1 MRRPLRVL
9 VLGTGQMGSGI
20 IRLVLEK
27 DGLDL
32 VGAYARRPERAGMDV
47 GRSGRV
53 STGALDLAVDADL
66 PALIERTRPDVAIQ
80 ATCSR
85 LSDAV
90 AELTALLERGVN
102 VISIAEEMAW
112 PAARSPERAGR
123 IDELARA
130 HGVSVLGTGVN
141 PGFVLDLLVI
151 ALTAVCSHVETIQA
165 TRTNDLAPYGPSVL
179 RTQGVGLTP
188 EGFAQGLADGSVVG
202 HFGFPESI
210 GMIAASLGWE
220 IERIDE
226 TREPIV
232 SRVRR
237 ETPFVTV
244 EPGCTAGCLHRA
256 VAWRGGRP
264 VIALIHPQQ
273 VHPHLEGVDTGDAI
287 EISGTPDVR
296 LAGSPEIP
304 GGVRHHGAGGER
316 HPPRPGGAARAAR
329 HGRSA
334 RARGYAGR
342 REEARRSG
350 PRRPLNARPKAAQ
363 RGAAERRSGE
373 QGRRPRS
380 EAQPSGDRAS
390 KAEGRAARRS
400 QAKSKGSDGGARRR
414 RAPGWSST
422 ASSSSRASGRRGSR
436 KTRSAFPSR

>member
-47 GRSGRV
+47 GRAAGLERPLGV
-53 STGALDLAVDADL
+53 AIDADL
-66 PALIERTRPDVAIQ
+66 PALIERTRPDVAIH

-85 LSDAV
+85 LSDAL
-90 AELTALLERGVN
+90 AEVTALLERGVN

-112 PAARSPERAGR
+112 PAARSPERAAG
-123 IDELARA
+123 IDALARA
-130 HGVSVLGTGVN
+130 NGVSVLGTGVN

-151 ALTAVCSHVETIQA
+151 ALTAVCSHVESIQA
-165 TRTNDLAPYGPSVL
+165 TRINDLSPYGPSVL
-179 RTQGVGLTP
+179 QTQGVGLTP
-188 EGFAQGLADGSVVG
+188 EAFAQGLADGAVVG

-210 GMIAASLGWE
+210 GMIAANLGWQ

-256 VAWRGGRP
+256 VAYREGHP
-264 VIALIHPQQ
+264 VITLIHPQQ
-273 VHPHLEGVDTGDAI
+273 IHPHLEGVDTGDAI
-287 EISGTPDVR
+287 EISGTPDLR
-296 LAGSPEIP
+296 LAGRPEIP
-304 GGVRHHGAGGER
+304 GGLATVALAVNVIPRVLAA
-316 HPPRPGGAARAAR
+316 PPGLHAMADLPVPAAMLGDARKLVEAARAHAHAR
-329 HGRSA
+329 
-334 RARGYAGR
+334 
-342 REEARRSG
+342 
-350 PRRPLNARPKAAQ
+350 
-363 RGAAERRSGE
+363 
-373 QGRRPRS
+373 
-380 EAQPSGDRAS
+380 
-390 KAEGRAARRS
+390 
-400 QAKSKGSDGGARRR
+400 
-414 RAPGWSST
+414 
-422 ASSSSRASGRRGSR
+422 
-436 KTRSAFPSR
+436 